1 MNAVTKKSKM
11 ASGAQPADEVKPGTP
26 EPKKKR
32 GRRVA
37 LMLALPV
44 MLALGGGYV
53 WLTGGRY
60 ETTENANL
68 QQARVSI
75 SAAVSGR
82 VTAVMVHDD
91 SVVKA
96 GDPLFQVDREP
107 YRIALEQANAA
118 LAAARL
124 NVQQLQA
131 AYARAVAQDDAAA
144 SDLSYYQTDYDRQK
158 ALSDKGVIT
167 ASGLDAAERNLLNA
181 REGKAAADQAVQSAL
196 AALGGKAEIDIETH
210 PAVLAALGTRD
221 QATYNLARTL
231 VTAPAD
237 GIVAQA
243 ASFRVGEYVTPG
255 SGLFALV
262 ETGETWV
269 DANFKETQLG
279 KMQVGQATTVEF
291 DTYPGRDFKA
301 HVTAI
306 GAGTGAEFSLIPAQ
320 NATGN
325 WVKVTQR
332 IPVRIALD
340 KDETLPLL
348 RTGMSASVTV
358 DTQSEPGAAMAGTL
372 PAAE

>member
-1 MNAVTKKSKM
+1 MNAVAKDSKVM
-11 ASGAQPADEVKPGTP
+11 SGAQPADEVKPGAP
-26 EPKKKR
+26 KPKKKR
-32 GRRVA
+32 GRHVA

-53 WLTGGRY
+53 WFTGGRY

-75 SAAVSGR
+75 SAAVAGR

-124 NVQQLQA
+124 NVQQMQA
-131 AYARAVAQDDAAA
+131 AYAKAVAQDDAAA

-167 ASGLDAAERNLLNA
+167 ASGLDAAERALLSA

-196 AALGGKAEIDIETH
+196 AALGGKADIDIETH
-210 PAVLAALGTRD
+210 PAVLAALAARD
-221 QATYNLARTL
+221 QAAYNLARTL

-291 DTYPGRDFKA
+291 DTYPGRDFKGR
-301 HVTAI
+301 VTAI

-340 KDETLPLL
+340 AGEELPLL

-358 DTQSEPGAAMAGTL
+358 DTRSEPGTATAATV

>member
-1 MNAVTKKSKM
+1 MNAMSKKG
-11 ASGAQPADEVKPGTP
+11 AVAQGAQPAAGAAAGTAA
-26 EPKKKR
+26 PKAKR
-32 GRRVA
+32 GGRLA

-44 MLALGGGYV
+44 VLALGGGYV

-60 ETTENANL
+60 ETTDNANL
-68 QQARVSI
+68 QQARVSV
-75 SAAVSGR
+75 SAAVPGR
-82 VTAVMVHDD
+82 VTGVMVHDD

-96 GDPLFQVDREP
+96 GDPLFQVDPEP
-107 YRIALEQANAA
+107 YRIALEQADAA

-124 NVQQLQA
+124 NVRQMQA
-131 AYARAVAQDDAAA
+131 AYAQAVAQADAAKG
-144 SDLSYYQTDYDRQK
+144 DLDYYQTDYDRQK

-167 ASGLDAAERNLLNA
+167 ASGLDAAERNLLKA
-181 REGKAAADQAVQSAL
+181 RESKAAADQAVKSAL
-196 AALGGKAEIDIETH
+196 AALGGKADFDIDKH
-210 PAVLAALGTRD
+210 PAVLAALAARD
-221 QATYNLARTL
+221 QAAYNLDRAT

-243 ASFRVGEYVTPG
+243 SSFRVGEYVTPG
-255 SGLFALV
+255 SALFALV
-262 ETGETWV
+262 ETGDSWV

-279 KMQVGQATTVEF
+279 GMKVGQATTVEF
-291 DTYPGRDFKA
+291 DTYPGREFKA

-332 IPVRIALD
+332 IPVRVKLDPSDAL
-340 KDETLPLL
+340 PML

-358 DTQSEPGAAMAGTL
+358 DTESTAGTAT
-372 PAAE
+372 AATVPN